1 MRQLSGGNQQKT
13 ILARWLSHPVRVL
26 LLDEPTHGVDVGAKE
41 EIYRIIREVAS
52 AGTAVIIVS
61 SELEELQGLCHRA
74 VLIVEGR
81 DVGTLTGDALTA
93 ENMLGALFERRVDE
107 GAQG

>member
-1 MRQLSGGNQQKT
+1 
-13 ILARWLSHPVRVL
+13 
-26 LLDEPTHGVDVGAKE
+26 
-41 EIYRIIREVAS
+41 
-52 AGTAVIIVS
+52 
-61 SELEELQGLCHRA
+61 